1 MTEFCFE
8 RLQADPR
15 LLPVHGVLHASA
27 RERTADAHQ
36 LAGQIVAQAR
46 RDAQQILDAAAQEA
60 QHTVHEA
67 QARVLAQAMALQQGM
82 DDAMAALLE
91 QAHDIVAELAG
102 TLYERLVLE
111 TAPQQKVAAMCRR
124 LLREAPPKLVNA
136 VLRLHPQDM
145 PAPDGLPWP
154 CQADAGLEPGSCRLE
169 ADSGE
174 WRAEFDAAAA
184 ALQQALAVLPLRTRA
199 GGAQADS

>member
-1 MTEFCFE
+1 MTEFCIE
-8 RLQADPR
+8 RLDADPR
-15 LLPVHGVLHASA
+15 LLPVHGVLHAAA
-27 RERTADAHQ
+27 RERTADAHR
-36 LAGQIVAQAR
+36 LAGQIVEQAHS
-46 RDAQQILDAAAQEA
+46 DAQQILDAAAHEA
-60 QHTVHEA
+60 QHAVHEA
-67 QARVLAQAMALQQGM
+67 QARVLEQAMALQRGM

-91 QAHDIVAELAG
+91 QAQDMVAELAG

-174 WRAEFDAAAA
+174 WHAGFDAAAA
-184 ALQQALAVLPLRTRA
+184 ALRQALALLPARTK
-199 GGAQADS
+199 GDGAQADS